1 MFSISLCCSVDLFS
15 NVSSQFE
22 HVVLFFCYCFQF
34 LSLSFFSFHF
44 SFSLVPV
51 NIGKLYKSIK
61 KLYYYFRNC
70 RNKTI
75 NIESIAYHQ
84 KIRVQAAVWAVPHI
98 QSKTSKRKNLNEL
111 FQFCQLHH
119 EGCKINVSL
128 LWPNH

>member
-22 HVVLFFCYCFQF
+22 DIVLFSCYCFQF
-34 LSLSFFSFHF
+34 LSLCFFSFHF
-44 SFSLVPV
+44 SSSSVPV
-51 NIGKLYKSIK
+51 NISKLYKSMEE
-61 KLYYYFRNC
+61 LYYYFRNC
-70 RNKTI
+70 RNETI
-75 NIESIAYHQ
+75 NIEWTAYHK
-84 KIRVQAAVWAVPHI
+84 KIPVQATVWAVPHI
-98 QSKTSKRKNLNEL
+98 QNKTSKRENLNEL